1 MNTFINNDV
10 ANRLHEISAELK
22 KPISADAAFIRRLHD
37 IAKEITSL
45 VGSIGRHEN
54 VNIADVWK
62 NETIEGKA
70 CRYRLPVYLGVT
82 SADDDIVVDLAQMP
96 HLLVGGMS
104 MSGKTNFLNS
114 LICGLVRRRSPD
126 EVRFVFYDP
135 KCVEFTAY
143 SNLPHAAFQVITDDA
158 KCMYALLSLVREMDR
173 RLKMFARVLCR
184 RIDHFNKRKSE
195 TEEDGVPDI
204 WGFKADESADIQ
216 DTVPYIVFV
225 IDEVAELVSRFGND
239 FIAPFKEL
247 MSKGSAAGIHVV
259 VATGP
264 VNEQTLPPVLTDC
277 FQSRI
282 AFKTH
287 TQDESLLLVNS
298 PDADIL
304 SGPGDM
310 LLYRQLGMR
319 TDLVRMQS
327 AWISPVDVESVVD
340 EAGKKYPNKHPV
352 QVEPGIVFPN
362 ELIDEKK
369 NSTSQADASNDEEV
383 YKRALDV
390 IRVTKRA
397 SVPHIQLQLKIGFNR
412 ASRIIEILEKRG
424 VVGPGTLTGRREIKI
439 DLADLV

>member
-1 MNTFINNDV
+1 MIDKSTS
-10 ANRLHEISAELK
+10 NRLHEISAELA
-22 KPISADAAFIRRLHD
+22 KPISADAESIRRLHD

-45 VGSIGRHEN
+45 ADSIGRHEN

-62 NETIEGKA
+62 NETVEGKA

-82 SADDDIVVDLAQMP
+82 SADDDIVVDLAHMP
-96 HLLVGGMS
+96 HLLIGGVG
-104 MSGKTNFLNS
+104 MSGKSNFLNS
-114 LICGLVRRRSPD
+114 LICGLVRQRSPD
-126 EVRFVFYDP
+126 EVRFVLYDP
-135 KCVEFTAY
+135 KCVEFTDY
-143 SNLPHAAFQVITDDA
+143 YNLPHAAFQVITDDTQ
-158 KCMYALLSLVREMDR
+158 CMYALLSLVREMDR

-225 IDEVAELVSRFGND
+225 IDEVAELVARFGND
-239 FIAPFKEL
+239 FIVPFKEL

-259 VATGP
+259 VATGH
-264 VNEQTLPPVLTDC
+264 VNEQTLPPLLTDC

-287 TQDESLLLVNS
+287 TQSESFLLVNS

-310 LLYRQLGMR
+310 LLYRQWQLSMR

-340 EAGKKYPNKHPV
+340 EAVKKYPDVHPV
-352 QVEPGIVFPN
+352 EVVPGVIFPSGV
-362 ELIDEKK
+362 IRQSDV
-369 NSTSQADASNDEEV
+369 SNDEEV
-383 YKRALDV
+383 YRQALDV

-397 SVPHIQLQLKIGFNR
+397 SVAHFQRHLNIGYNHASQLADLLEER
-412 ASRIIEILEKRG
+412 RI
-424 VVGPGTLTGRREIKI
+424 VGPPNGIGSREIKV
-439 DLADLV
+439 DLEELNEMVK

>member
-1 MNTFINNDV
+1 MVNHTTIEQLRRIAD
-10 ANRLHEISAELK
+10 ELE
-22 KPISADAAFIRRLHD
+22 SSSGTDLSSIRRLHD

-45 VGSIGRHEN
+45 AGSIGRHEN
-54 VNIADVWK
+54 VNISDAWK
-62 NETIEGKA
+62 NAKVEEKISHF
-70 CRYRLPVYLGVT
+70 RLPVYLGVT

-114 LICGLVRRRSPD
+114 LICGLVRRRSRD
-126 EVRFVFYDP
+126 EIRFVLYDP

-143 SNLPHAAFQVITDDA
+143 SNLPHAAFQIITDEV
-158 KCMYALLSLVREMDR
+158 KCMYLLLSLVREMDR

-184 RIDHFNKRKSE
+184 RIDDFNKRKSE

-204 WGFKADESADIQ
+204 WGFKADESVDIP

-225 IDEVAELVSRFGND
+225 IDEVDGLIARFGND

-247 MSKGSAAGIHVV
+247 MSKGRAAGIHVV
-259 VATGP
+259 TATGF
-264 VNEQTLPPVLTDC
+264 VYEQTLPPSLMEC

-287 TQDESLLLVNS
+287 TQAESLLLVNS

-310 LLYRQLGMR
+310 LLYRQLGVC

-340 EAGKKYPNKHPV
+340 EAEKKYPNIHPV
-352 QVEPGIVFPN
+352 EVEPGIVFPSGTTN
-362 ELIDEKK
+362 KLDE
-369 NSTSQADASNDEEV
+369 SNDEEF
-383 YKRALDV
+383 YKQALDV

-397 SVPHIQLQLKIGFNR
+397 SISHFQRRMGIGYNH
-412 ASRIIEILEKRG
+412 ATRIIGMLEKRG
-424 VVGPGTLTGRREIKI
+424 IIGPPNGIGSREIKI
-439 DLADLV
+439 DLEELNEMVK

>member
-1 MNTFINNDV
+1 MIDKSTSNK
-10 ANRLHEISAELK
+10 LHAIADGLK
-22 KPISADAAFIRRLHD
+22 KPISADAESIRRLHD

-45 VGSIGRHEN
+45 ADSIGRHEN
-54 VNIADVWK
+54 VNVADVWK
-62 NETIEGKA
+62 NETVEGKV
-70 CRYRLPVYLGVT
+70 CRCRLPIYLGVT
-82 SADDDIVVDLAQMP
+82 STDENIVVDLAQMP
-96 HLLVGGMS
+96 HLLVGGVGA
-104 MSGKTNFLNS
+104 SGKTNFLNS

-126 EVRFVFYDP
+126 EVRFVLYDP
-135 KCVEFTAY
+135 KCVEFTDY
-143 SNLPHAAFQVITDDA
+143 YNLPHAAFQVITDDTQ
-158 KCMYALLSLVREMDR
+158 CMYALLSLVREMDR

-225 IDEVAELVSRFGND
+225 IDEVAELVARFGND
-239 FIAPFKEL
+239 FIVPFKEL

-259 VATGP
+259 VATGH
-264 VNEQTLPPVLTDC
+264 VNEQTLPPLLTDC

-287 TQDESLLLVNS
+287 TQSESFLLVNS

-310 LLYRQLGMR
+310 LLYRQWQLSMR

-340 EAGKKYPNKHPV
+340 EAVKKYPDVHPV
-352 QVEPGIVFPN
+352 EVVPGVIFPSGV
-362 ELIDEKK
+362 IRQSDV
-369 NSTSQADASNDEEV
+369 SNDEEV
-383 YKRALDV
+383 YRQALDV

-397 SVPHIQLQLKIGFNR
+397 SVAHFQRHLNIGYNHASQLADLLEER
-412 ASRIIEILEKRG
+412 RI
-424 VVGPGTLTGRREIKI
+424 VGPPNGIGSREIKV
-439 DLADLV
+439 DLEELNEMVK

>member
-1 MNTFINNDV
+1 MVNHTTIEQLRRIAD
-10 ANRLHEISAELK
+10 ELE
-22 KPISADAAFIRRLHD
+22 SSSGTDLSSIRRLHD

-45 VGSIGRHEN
+45 AGSTGRHEN
-54 VNIADVWK
+54 VDISDVWK
-62 NETIEGKA
+62 NAKVEEKISHF
-70 CRYRLPVYLGVT
+70 RLPVYLGIT
-82 SADDDIVVDLAQMP
+82 STDENIVADLAQMP

-104 MSGKTNFLNS
+104 MSGKTNFFNS
-114 LICGLVRRRSPD
+114 LICGLVRHRSPD
-126 EVRFVFYDP
+126 DVRFVLYDP

-143 SNLPHAAFQVITDDA
+143 SNLPHAAFQVITDEA

-184 RIDHFNKRKSE
+184 RIDDFNKRQSE

-204 WGFKADESADIQ
+204 WGFKAGESADIQ

-225 IDEVAELVSRFGND
+225 IDEVAELVARFGND
-239 FIAPFKEL
+239 FITPFKEL
-247 MSKGSAAGIHVV
+247 MSKGRVVGIHVV
-259 VATGP
+259 MATGS
-264 VNEQTLPPVLTDC
+264 VHEQILPPSLMEY
-277 FQSRI
+277 FHARI

-304 SGPGDM
+304 SAPGDM

-327 AWISPVDVESVVD
+327 AWISPVDVERVVD
-340 EAGKKYPNKHPV
+340 EAGKKYPNIHPV
-352 QVEPGIVFPN
+352 EIEPGIVFPN
-362 ELIDEKK
+362 GITNKLDE
-369 NSTSQADASNDEEV
+369 SNDEEV

-397 SVPHIQLQLKIGFNR
+397 STSYFQRRMGIGYNH
-412 ASRIIEILEKRG
+412 ATRIIDMLEERG
-424 VVGPGTLTGRREIKI
+424 IIGPPNGIGSREIKV
-439 DLADLV
+439 DLEELNEMVK

>member
-1 MNTFINNDV
+1 MIDKSIS
-10 ANRLHEISAELK
+10 NRLHEISAELA
-22 KPISADAAFIRRLHD
+22 KPISADAESIRRLHD
-37 IAKEITSL
+37 IANVITSL
-45 VGSIGRHEN
+45 ADSIGRHEN

-62 NETIEGKA
+62 NETVEGKA

-82 SADDDIVVDLAQMP
+82 STDEDIVADLTHMP
-96 HLLVGGMS
+96 HLLIGGVG
-104 MSGKTNFLNS
+104 MSGKSNFLNS

-126 EVRFVFYDP
+126 EVRFVLYDP
-135 KCVEFTAY
+135 KVEFTSY
-143 SNLPHAAFQVITDDA
+143 YNLPHTAFQVITDDA
-158 KCMYALLSLVREMDR
+158 QCMYALLSLVREMDR
-173 RLKMFARVLCR
+173 RLKMFVRVLCR

-195 TEEDGVPDI
+195 TEEDGVSDI

-216 DTVPYIVFV
+216 DTVPYIVCV

-259 VATGP
+259 VATGH
-264 VNEQTLPPVLTDC
+264 VNEQTLPPLLTDC

-287 TQDESLLLVNS
+287 TQDESLLLVHS

-310 LLYRQLGMR
+310 LLYRQWQLSMH
-319 TDLVRMQS
+319 TDLDRMQS
-327 AWISPVDVESVVD
+327 AGISPVDVERVVD
-340 EAGKKYPNKHPV
+340 EAGKKYPNIHPV
-352 QVEPGIVFPN
+352 KVEPGIVFPN
-362 ELIDEKK
+362 GITNKLDE
-369 NSTSQADASNDEEV
+369 SNDEEV
-383 YKRALDV
+383 YKQALDV

-412 ASRIIEILEKRG
+412 ASRIIEMLEDRG
-424 VVGPGTLTGRREIKI
+424 VVGSVALTGRREIKI
-439 DLADLV
+439 DLRELE

>member
-1 MNTFINNDV
+1 MVNHTTIEQLRRIAD
-10 ANRLHEISAELK
+10 ELE
-22 KPISADAAFIRRLHD
+22 SSSGTDLSSIRRLHD
-37 IAKEITSL
+37 TAKELTSL
-45 VGSIGRHEN
+45 AGSIGRHEN
-54 VNIADVWK
+54 VDISDAWK
-62 NETIEGKA
+62 NAKVEEKIS
-70 CRYRLPVYLGVT
+70 RFRLPIYAGVT

-96 HLLVGGMS
+96 HLLVGGVGA
-104 MSGKTNFLNS
+104 SGKTNFLNS

-126 EVRFVFYDP
+126 EVSLVLYDP

-143 SNLPHAAFQVITDDA
+143 SSLPHAAFQVITDDA

-184 RIDHFNKRKSE
+184 RIDDFNRRKSE
-195 TEEDGVPDI
+195 SEDNKVPDI
-204 WGFKADESADIQ
+204 WGFKAEGSADIP
-216 DTVPYIVFV
+216 DAVPYIVFV
-225 IDEVAELVSRFGND
+225 IDEVAELVARFGND

-247 MSKGSAAGIHVV
+247 MSKGRAAGIHVV
-259 VATGP
+259 TATGS
-264 VNEQTLPPVLTDC
+264 VNEQTLPPPLMEC

-287 TQDESLLLVNS
+287 TQAESLLLVNS

-319 TDLVRMQS
+319 SDLVRMQS

-352 QVEPGIVFPN
+352 QVEPGIMFLN
-362 ELIDEKK
+362 ELIDVKK
-369 NSTSQADASNDEEV
+369 NSTSQLDASNDEEV
-383 YKRALDV
+383 YRRALDV

-397 SVPHIQLQLKIGFNR
+397 SVPYIQLQLKIGFNR

-439 DLADLV
+439 DLEESE

>member
-1 MNTFINNDV
+1 MVNHTTIEQLRRIAD
-10 ANRLHEISAELK
+10 ELE
-22 KPISADAAFIRRLHD
+22 SSSGTDLSSIRRLHD

-45 VGSIGRHEN
+45 AGSIGRHEN
-54 VNIADVWK
+54 VDISDAWK
-62 NETIEGKA
+62 NAKVEEKIS
-70 CRYRLPVYLGVT
+70 RFRLPIYAGVT
-82 SADDDIVVDLAQMP
+82 SADNDIVVDLAQMP
-96 HLLVGGMS
+96 HLLVGGVGA
-104 MSGKTNFLNS
+104 SGKTNFLNS

-126 EVRFVFYDP
+126 EVRFVLYDP

-184 RIDHFNKRKSE
+184 RIDDFNRRKSE
-195 TEEDGVPDI
+195 SENNKVSEI
-204 WGFKADESADIQ
+204 WGFKADESADIP

-225 IDEVAELVSRFGND
+225 IDEVVDLVARFGDD
-239 FIAPFKEL
+239 FITPFKEL
-247 MSKGSAAGIHVV
+247 MSKGRAAGIHVV
-259 VATGP
+259 TATGS
-264 VNEQTLPPVLTDC
+264 VNEQTLPPPLMEC

-287 TQDESLLLVNS
+287 TQAESLLLVNS

-340 EAGKKYPNKHPV
+340 EAGKKYPNMHPV
-352 QVEPGIVFPN
+352 QVEPGIMFPN
-362 ELIDEKK
+362 ELIDVKK
-369 NSTSQADASNDEEV
+369 NSTSQLDASNDEEV
-383 YKRALDV
+383 YRRALDV

-412 ASRIIEILEKRG
+412 ASRIIEMLEERG
-424 VVGPGTLTGRREIKI
+424 VVGTGTLTGRREIKI
-439 DLADLV
+439 DLKELE

>member
-1 MNTFINNDV
+1 MIDKFTS
-10 ANRLHEISAELK
+10 NRLHAIADELK
-22 KPISADAAFIRRLHD
+22 RPISADAESIRRLHD
-37 IAKEITSL
+37 IARVITSL
-45 VGSIGRHEN
+45 ADSIGRHEN

-62 NETIEGKA
+62 NETVEGKA

-104 MSGKTNFLNS
+104 MSGKSNFLNS
-114 LICGLVRRRSPD
+114 LICGLVRHRSPD

-135 KCVEFTAY
+135 KCVEFIAY
-143 SNLPHAAFQVITDDA
+143 YNLPHAAFQVITDDA
-158 KCMYALLSLVREMDR
+158 QCMYALLSLVREMDR

-184 RIDHFNKRKSE
+184 RIDDFNKRKSE

-216 DTVPYIVFV
+216 DTVPYIVLV
-225 IDEVAELVSRFGND
+225 IDEVAELVARFGND
-239 FIAPFKEL
+239 FIVPFKEL
-247 MSKGSAAGIHVV
+247 MSKGRAAGIHVV
-259 VATGP
+259 MATGS
-264 VNEQTLPPVLTDC
+264 VHEQTLPPSLMEY

-287 TQDESLLLVNS
+287 TQAESLLLVNS

-310 LLYRQLGMR
+310 LLYRQWQLSMH
-319 TDLVRMQS
+319 TDLVRMQR

-340 EAGKKYPNKHPV
+340 EAGKKYPNIHPV
-352 QVEPGIVFPN
+352 EVEPGIVFPN
-362 ELIDEKK
+362 GITNKLDE
-369 NSTSQADASNDEEV
+369 SNDEEF
-383 YKRALDV
+383 YKQALDV

-397 SVPHIQLQLKIGFNR
+397 SVAHFQRHLNIGYNHASQLADL
-412 ASRIIEILEKRG
+412 LEERG
-424 VVGPGTLTGRREIKI
+424 IVGPPNGIGSREIKV
-439 DLADLV
+439 DLEELNEMVK